1 MGHKPTISVIIPV
14 YNVEDYLARCVD
26 SILVQTYEKLDV
38 ILVDDGS
45 PDGSGKICDEYAA
58 KDSRVRVIHKPNGG
72 LSSARNAGLDAAAG
86 EYLSFIDS
94 DDWIEPDTYE
104 HMMGLLDKYQAQ
116 IVSFGNIEVDGATGE
131 QTLGICP
138 KKEEC
143 ISSEEMV
150 GRIFLWDGCDS
161 SVCDKV
167 FHASLFENFR
177 FPEGKLSE
185 DVAITYKIILQ
196 TSKVVMCERP
206 VYYYYQHPN
215 SITKQ
220 TVITEKTFHYSQ
232 HTEKIYRD
240 IRENHPAILPQVTY
254 LRVKALSHI
263 LLLLE
268 QSEAEVRQ
276 IFAQQYRYARKA
288 LGAFFGFILTTPWLG
303 AKERITDILLIL
315 GIYRQLRP
323 IFHR

>member
-1 MGHKPTISVIIPV
+1 MGPKPTISVIIPV
-14 YNVEDYLARCVD
+14 YNVENYLARCVD
-26 SILVQTYEKLDV
+26 SILAQTFEDLEV

-45 PDGSGKICDEYAA
+45 PDGSGKICDLYAK
-58 KDSRVRVIHKPNGG
+58 KDPRVQVIHKPNGG
-72 LSSARNAGLDAAAG
+72 LSSARNAGLDIAAG

-94 DDWIEPDTYE
+94 DDWIEPDTYG
-104 HMMGLLDKYQAQ
+104 HMMGLLQKYQAQ
-116 IVSFGNIEVDGATGE
+116 IVSFGNYEVDGATGE

-138 KKEEC
+138 KKEAC
-143 ISSEEMV
+143 ITSEEMV

-161 SVCDKV
+161 SVCDKI
-167 FHASLFENFR
+167 FHRSLFENFR
-177 FPEGKLSE
+177 FPLGKLSE

-196 TSKVVMCERP
+196 TPKVVMCERP

-220 TVITEKTFHYSQ
+220 SVITEKTFHYSQ

-268 QSEAEVRQ
+268 QSEADVRQ
-276 IFAQQYRYARKA
+276 AFAQQYHSARKA
-288 LGAFFGFILTTPWLG
+288 LRKLGGFILTTPYLG
-303 AKERITDILLIL
+303 TKERITDILLIL